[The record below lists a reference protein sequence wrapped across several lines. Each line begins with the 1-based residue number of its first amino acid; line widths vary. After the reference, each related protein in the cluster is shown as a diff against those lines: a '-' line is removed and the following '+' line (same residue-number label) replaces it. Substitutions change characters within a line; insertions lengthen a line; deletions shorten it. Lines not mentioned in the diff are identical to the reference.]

1 MSEEKKITRNL
12 EVNLTAV
19 ELKAFGATL
28 AIESI
33 NLSDLEAEK
42 SRITK
47 AYKESIDEKYEEV
60 MRLAGIVRNEK
71 EVREVEC
78 EWRFAWGE
86 NTKTL
91 VRLDTHEIVETR
103 PIEAS
108 ERQAMLAGMEAEEH
122 V

>member
-28 AIESI
+28 AIETQ
-33 NLSDLEAEK
+33 NLDDLKREAK
-42 SRITK
+42 NVAK
-47 AYKESIDEKYEEV
+47 QYKESIDGKTVEV
-60 MRLAGIVRNEK
+60 LRLAGIVHNEK

-108 ERQAMLAGMEAEEH
+108 ERQAMLAGMESEKH